1 MSILTSIILT
11 FFWLMFAIQAVP
23 SSAPHL
29 QNPANQLVTSEK
41 TGQEIPAFFSEANE
55 PLLLFISGLL
65 ILLIATGLK
74 SELARKPS

>member
-1 MSILTSIILT
+1 
-11 FFWLMFAIQAVP
+11 MFAIQAVP
-23 SSAPHL
+23 SSTPHL
-29 QNPANQLVTSEK
+29 QNPANQLVTYEK